1 MISLL
6 SLSVFRVLALPHMLQ
21 VWSTQ
26 HLPGATSPGW
36 GEAMWNHFYWN
47 DMLHHTYLLLILSG
61 LCRDISVSW
70 CCWFA
75 NYLFYWDISMQYCF
89 ESAPLLFSYFLPSL
103 LFADLF
109 FSTPFTDN
117 RKNTTMKIVVKGVMT
132 VEDALASV
140 RHGVDGIWVSNH
152 GARQLDTTPATI
164 EVFNYVCK
172 SVCLSGYS
180 PYISTFSTLFFH
192 FFC

>member
-1 MISLL
+1 MTYCIIRTYSLFFL
-6 SLSVFRVLALPHMLQ
+6 ASVNVVFC
-21 VWSTQ
+21 
-26 HLPGATSPGW
+26 
-36 GEAMWNHFYWN
+36 
-47 DMLHHTYLLLILSG
+47 HTMLLICELSFLLG
-61 LCRDISVSW
+61 YLNTVLLWIRD
-70 CCWFA
+70 
-75 NYLFYWDISMQYCF
+75 
-89 ESAPLLFSYFLPSL
+89 PSIQL
-103 LFADLF
+103 LFAFSPSLNC

-192 FFC
+192 FFCQTDFFSCEIWSLMTFVSNFILNHHHTLRILIH